1 MDFKYMDIKPSLIE
15 INNLIKMRN
24 SAINVGNETLKKI
37 KIDGFL
43 SFIYDIDT
51 DKFSQIFVL
60 IFFLLLILFLYYK
73 YKNKET
79 KEFNKDKSIIQFI
92 SSVDNHLN
100 YNKTS
105 I

>member
-1 MDFKYMDIKPSLIE
+1 MELKMQFKVTDEQLIE
-15 INNLIKMRN
+15 IVNK
-24 SAINVGNETLKKI
+24 
-37 KIDGFL
+37 
-43 SFIYDIDT
+43 
-51 DKFSQIFVL
+51 
-60 IFFLLLILFLYYK
+60 YYK